1 MGNIHL
7 PKSAQIDNEWV
18 SEGLGDEFKTWRSQW
33 PVLISAQTGAGKNHF
48 ILDRLIPYAIKTNQQ
63 VFLFSNRVAL
73 SVQQKREL
81 LHKVSYPDIF
91 SNSELER
98 MDSFGPIHI
107 VNYQSALGFLH
118 QFGYDTPLGTS
129 PLAGPLSRG
138 FAVFDEAYF
147 FLSDSLFNSATSR
160 ILERLIFV
168 FSGYV
173 RIYMTATADDLLP
186 ILNHLEMSN
195 EASELL
201 THCDLTDTDRPQR
214 SRAMYVYEFPR
225 GYWAGSLSTVLG
237 RRSGRF
243 CVDNALHIPTAI
255 KDPDDRYCPLIS
267 ISAVVDDIVF
277 HRHLAYAHGGPR
289 LPFNAAIAF
298 WECG

>member
-1 MGNIHL
+1 MYGIPN
-7 PKSAQIDNEWV
+7 PTVVPVDNKWV

-48 ILDRLIPYAIKTNQQ
+48 ILDRLIPYAIETGQQ

-91 SNSELER
+91 SNNELEQ
-98 MDSFGPIHI
+98 MDSFGPVHI

-118 QFGYDTPLGTS
+118 QFGYNAPLGTS

-138 FAVFDEAYF
+138 FAIFDEAHF
-147 FLSDSLFNSATSR
+147 FLSDSLFNPATYR
-160 ILERLIFV
+160 ILERLIFA

-173 RIYMTATADDLLP
+173 RIYMTATADDVLP

-201 THCDLTDTDRPQR
+201 THYDLTDTDRPQR

-225 GYWAGSLSTVLG
+225 DYSNYNITFFTDIHQLYDRLG
-237 RRSGRF
+237 KASAKDKWLCFINDTAQQRQIADDLKEKYKISSVCFDRTKRRDEK
-243 CVDNALHIPTAI
+243 VWTA
-255 KDPDDRYCPLIS
+255 
-267 ISAVVDDIVF
+267 
-277 HRHLAYAHGGPR
+277 
-289 LPFNAAIAF
+289 
-298 WECG
+298 